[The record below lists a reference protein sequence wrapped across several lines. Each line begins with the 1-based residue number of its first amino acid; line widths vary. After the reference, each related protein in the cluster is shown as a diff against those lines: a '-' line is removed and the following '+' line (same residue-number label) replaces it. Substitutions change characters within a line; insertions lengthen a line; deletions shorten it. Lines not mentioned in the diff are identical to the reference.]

1 MLINFRTNYFR
12 FFWITLAI
20 IIFIGCTQSQ
30 LIKPKFIPTSAQ
42 VIETVWLEKDVKK
55 AIYDKISQTIYVQTE
70 NQILIYRDGKKINSI
85 GQLGFTQ
92 NQFNR
97 LSDIALT
104 PAGDLLA
111 LDNFRKQIYRFDRD
125 GSLISN
131 LQIDYLSH
139 PTLLEMSNDEK
150 IYIYDSATNEIYLY
164 DPMQPNN
171 EFSFGEFTFNKP
183 QQIGRFKNTIY
194 VYDSNLDVTYLFN
207 SFGQEIDELAGQVVI
222 DQFQKFQVGKY
233 YLTHLNT
240 GKKFQITAEEIKHC
254 FAQSG
259 YFTLIKSGKIE
270 IMKIQYEKEN

>member
-171 EFSFGEFTFNKP
+171 EFSFGEFTFNQP